1 VQESVKVT
9 VIVEL
14 KLLFVSAFGN
24 EDGTMVPGSDSPT
37 TAADR
42 RLPTAALSGSHIQA
56 TGFAGG
62 L

>member
-1 VQESVKVT
+1 MQELVRVT
-9 VIVEL
+9 VIVKL
-14 KLLFVSAFGN
+14 KFLSVSAFGN
-24 EDGTMVPGSDSPT
+24 EDRTMVPGSDSSA

-42 RLPTAALSGSHIQA
+42 RLPIAALSGSHFQA